1 MENQKEKKGIIV
13 PKKMRP
19 LFTGVLLTMNVI
31 EVPGTEESV
40 LDPETGLYTPK
51 LILGDEVRALTKRGE
66 SKVSN
71 YQRVVAVGKA
81 VRDVEVGDMVRL
93 NLDNF
98 AERKFVSNGIR
109 DKVDGMTNEIVG
121 YRIPYIEIA
130 GEKFISCDERDIE
143 MVVTEYDVE

>member
-1 MENQKEKKGIIV
+1 
-13 PKKMRP
+13 MRP
-19 LFTGVLLTMNVI
+19 LFTGVLLTMEMI
-31 EVPGTEESV
+31 DIPEAEESV
-40 LDPETGLYTPK
+40 LDPNTGLYTPK
-51 LILGDEVRALTKRGE
+51 LIVGDEVRALTKRGE
-66 SKVSN
+66 SRVSN

-98 AERKFVSNGIR
+98 AERKYVSNGIR